1 MTGVDLTSNMLVGN
15 IANELTQF
23 NANHSRMIALR
34 NDNFATI
41 YLDRLQRDES
51 QIIIINKPT
60 WANAKASAAT
70 AATSQ
75 RYINI

>member
-23 NANHSRMIALR
+23 NANHSHMIALR

-60 WANAKASAAT
+60 
-70 AATSQ
+70 
-75 RYINI
+75 

>member
-60 WANAKASAAT
+60 
-70 AATSQ
+70 
-75 RYINI
+75 